1 MSSLDPEVGKKVARK
16 VLEETLH
23 VKPGENVTVETWNN
37 GLQFARIVVSK
48 ARRSDGPCLVFQEG
62 KKLLPRRG

>member
-48 ARRSDGPCLVFQEG
+48 ARRSDGPCLV
-62 KKLLPRRG
+62 

>member
-1 MSSLDPEVGKKVARK
+1 